1 MKEAQAEVTIIKTQG
16 SKILS
21 GIRCNILQMYKRT
34 WWTIKQ
40 LGANLVQ
47 R

>member
-1 MKEAQAEVTIIKTQG
+1 MREALTKVTIIKTQG
-16 SKILS
+16 GKMLS
-21 GIRCNILQMYKRT
+21 GRCNILMYKGN
-34 WWTIKQ
+34 WWTIKH

>member
-1 MKEAQAEVTIIKTQG
+1 MKEAQAKVTIIKTQG

-21 GIRCNILQMYKRT
+21 GRCNILQMYKRT